1 MQKIVYAL
9 GTIAAILFAIMSGL
23 FATGH
28 QASAIWLLCV
38 GVFFSILAI
47 AIHWFDPGQS
57 DLPHTPPVVDP
68 EPQAPIPASRPMR
81 EPIGVD
87 LDLPP
92 LPSEV
97 DSFEPDEKDK
107 EILCY
112 LYRHDVTR
120 ILNYI
125 ADAVHLD
132 PTETKYRLSR
142 LSRHRFVQLPGRT
155 RVGRFPEYHLYD
167 KGVEYVLKM
176 NGKL

>member
-1 MQKIVYAL
+1 MQKIIYAL
-9 GTIAAILFAIMSGL
+9 GAIAAILFAIMSGL

-28 QASAIWLLCV
+28 QRSAIWLLCV
-38 GVFFSILAI
+38 GVFLSILAI

-57 DLPHTPPVVDP
+57 ALPLTPTKVEP
-68 EPQAPIPASRPMR
+68 EAQIPTSASRATR
-81 EPIGVD
+81 EPVGVD

-92 LPSEV
+92 LPWEV

-107 EILCY
+107 EILGY

-125 ADAVHLD
+125 AGAVDLD
-132 PTETKYRLSR
+132 PTETRYRLSR

>member
-1 MQKIVYAL
+1 MQKIIYAL

-28 QASAIWLLCV
+28 QTSAIWLLCV
-38 GVFFSILAI
+38 GVFFSVLAI
-47 AIHWFDPGQS
+47 AVHWLDQGEPT
-57 DLPHTPPVVDP
+57 LPQTPPKLEP
-68 EPQAPIPASRPMR
+68 EPQAHTPSYRSMR

-92 LPSEV
+92 LLSEV

-107 EILCY
+107 EILGY

-125 ADAVHLD
+125 ASAVDLD